1 VGDIHEL
8 FRWWWLFSRPV
19 VSNSLQPH
27 GLQHARGHAVPQHLL
42 RFAQVHVHCIG
53 DAVFRYI
60 CVEMTSGIIKVCLT
74 YREAKAVSVFL
85 LTCVPCPYG
94 SAEAY

>member
-1 VGDIHEL
+1 MGC
-8 FRWWWLFSRPV
+8 SMP
-19 VSNSLQPH
+19 
-27 GLQHARGHAVPQHLL
+27 GLSVPQHLL

-74 YREAKAVSVFL
+74 YREAKAMSVFL